1 MRSSACECV
10 FSRYRKDGRALQQ
23 SEKVGQTS
31 TSVNHSRKEKRDM
44 EKRWREGGMKRGED
58 IVESGRSHLDQRWRE
73 WTETAYPTNTAF
85 FVCFFPNLTLHVD
98 L

>member
-1 MRSSACECV
+1 MHTTTFWCSVTEGASKSGPAGATLPPGDVDSNSGGMVVEVGGWLRSSACECV

-44 EKRWREGGMKRGED
+44 
-58 IVESGRSHLDQRWRE
+58 
-73 WTETAYPTNTAF
+73 
-85 FVCFFPNLTLHVD
+85 
-98 L
+98 